1 VGLLS
6 TILGVALGG
15 GALLIFVGMRKLTNR
30 ELDDAARR
38 KGFWPLNAGLVL
50 AAVSMY
56 LMLQAR
62 GG

>member
-1 VGLLS
+1 MIATLL
-6 TILGVALGG
+6 GAALGG
-15 GALLIFVGMRKLTNR
+15 GALLVLIGFRRLSNR
-30 ELDDAARR
+30 ALDEAARR

-62 GG
+62 AG